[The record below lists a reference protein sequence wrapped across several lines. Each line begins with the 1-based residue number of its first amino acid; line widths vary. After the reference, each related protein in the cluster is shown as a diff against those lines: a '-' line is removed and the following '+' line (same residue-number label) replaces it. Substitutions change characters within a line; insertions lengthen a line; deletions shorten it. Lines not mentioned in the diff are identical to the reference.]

1 MKFKQ
6 GTEGEQN
13 MIKAVL
19 FDALD
24 TLFLAYPDR
33 VSMYQR
39 IVQETCGLATTHEE
53 MAQAWGSVIADTEA
67 AAKNACDQT
76 DSTGKAWLGF
86 NAKVLAKLGYT
97 GDCEEKGKLIKFESW
112 SNPDNY
118 RLYTDVLPALE
129 ALKKRGVRI
138 GCVSNE
144 DGYLGS
150 FFTQFGIAEYFEI
163 ILTSGQVGCEK
174 PSPRI
179 FEEALTRCHLVAN
192 EVVFVG
198 DSLIGDYQG
207 SEAVGMKPLLIDRD
221 GKVTDDS
228 IQTIKALTEIEK
240 YL

>member
-1 MKFKQ
+1 
-6 GTEGEQN
+6 

-39 IVQETCGLATTHEE
+39 IVQETCGLITTHEE
-53 MAQAWGSVIADTEA
+53 MALAWGSVLAETEA
-67 AAKNACDQT
+67 AAKVSCQQT

-86 NAKVLAKLGYT
+86 NARVLAKLGYT
-97 GDCEEKGKLIKFESW
+97 GDCEEKGKLVKFESW

-118 RLYTDVLPALE
+118 RLYPDVLPALT
-129 ALKKRGVRI
+129 ALQKLGIRI

-144 DGYLGS
+144 DGHLGS
-150 FFTQFGIAEYFEI
+150 FFTKFGIPEYFEL
-163 ILTSGQVGCEK
+163 ILTSEQVGCEK
-174 PSPRI
+174 PSPQI
-179 FEEALTRCHLVAN
+179 FEKALSQLGLEPS
-192 EVVFVG
+192 EVIFVG

-221 GKVTDDS
+221 EKVTDDS
-228 IQTIKALTEIEK
+228 VQRIKSLTEIEK
-240 YL
+240 FL